1 MAEVSLFS
9 AIRSASRKTKDAGA
23 LARIDG
29 RGGWFPMIRE
39 SFPGAWQQNVELR
52 HDLLLANWVV
62 FACMTLIAG
71 DIGKLRLLL
80 VEQDEHGIWNEVESA
95 AFSPVLRK
103 PNRFQTRQKLI
114 EQWILSKL
122 SRGNTYV
129 LKQRDQRGVVVA
141 LYVLDPNR
149 AVPLVAPDGAVY
161 YQLMGD
167 ELAQIPGGLPAVPAS
182 EIIHDV
188 MWTLFHPLCGVSP
201 LYASGLAASQGIKI
215 QNHSDRF
222 FENMARPSGILTA
235 PGQISDEVARRLKE
249 HWESN
254 YSGNNAGKVAVLG
267 DSLKYESMTQ
277 NAVDSELVEQLKLTA
292 VMVCST
298 FHVPPHMVGAGPVP
312 TNNNVEA
319 LEVQYYSKALQGLI
333 ESIEALLDD
342 GLGLVEK
349 KDGRQLGTYFELD
362 DLLKMDKATLL
373 NTLKTGV
380 DGSIMAPN
388 EARSRINLAPVD
400 GGDSPMSQQ
409 QNYSLAALHE
419 RDSDKPFAKPTPA
432 PAGPP
437 AQSPAAPPPGAEADD
452 EEPAA
457 DEVLALAD
465 YIAKGLACEQT

>member
-1 MAEVSLFS
+1 MGDLSVFS
-9 AIRSASRKTKDAGA
+9 AIRAASLRVKAPTGLSSVDN
-23 LARIDG
+23 
-29 RGGWFPMIRE
+29 RGGWFPIVSE
-39 SFPGAWQQNVELR
+39 PFAGAWQRNIEHRQDIV
-52 HDLLLANWVV
+52 LANWVV

-71 DIGKLRLLL
+71 DIGKLRLQL
-80 VEQDEHGIWNEVESA
+80 VEKDSDGIWSEAESS

-103 PNRFQTRQKLI
+103 PNRYQTRQKFI

-122 SRGNTYV
+122 GRGNTYV
-129 LKQRDQRGVVVA
+129 LKQRDQRGLVTA
-141 LYVLDPNR
+141 LYVLDPTR
-149 AVPLVAPDGAVY
+149 ATPLVAPDGSVY
-161 YQLMGD
+161 YQLQGD
-167 ELAQIPGGLPAVPAS
+167 DLAQIPGGLPAVPAS

-188 MWTLFHPLCGVSP
+188 MWTLFHPLCGVPP
-201 LYASGLAASQGIKI
+201 LYASGLAAVQGIRM
-215 QNHSDRF
+215 QTHSAKF

-235 PGQISDEVARRLKE
+235 PGQIGDETALRLKQ
-249 HWESN
+249 HWEAN
-254 YSGNNAGKVAVLG
+254 YTGINAGKVAVLG
-267 DSLKYESMTQ
+267 DGLKYEAMTQ

-292 VMVCST
+292 IMVCST

-333 ESIEALLDD
+333 ESIEALLDE
-342 GLGLVEK
+342 GLGLTDK
-349 KDGRQLGTYFELD
+349 KEGRQLGTYFELD

-373 NTLKTGV
+373 TTLKTGV

-388 EARSRINLAPVD
+388 EARIRINLSPVP

-437 AQSPAAPPPGAEADD
+437 ATPAAPPP
-452 EEPAA
+452 PAA
-457 DEVLALAD
+457 EDGDDPAAEDEARDLAD
-465 YIAKGLACEQT
+465 YIAKGLSCAQM

>member
-1 MAEVSLFS
+1 MADLSVFS
-9 AIRSASRKTKDAGA
+9 AIRSASRKVKDIGT
-23 LARIDG
+23 LSRVDS

-52 HDLLLANWVV
+52 QDLLLANWVV

-71 DIGKLRLLL
+71 DIGKLRLML
-80 VEQDEHGIWNEVESA
+80 VEQDQHGIWTEVESA

-103 PNRFQTRQKLI
+103 PNRYQIRQKFI
-114 EQWILSKL
+114 EQWVLSKL

-161 YQLMGD
+161 YQLFGD
-167 ELAQIPGGLPAVPAS
+167 DLAQIPGGLPAVPAS

-188 MWTLFHPLCGVSP
+188 MWPLFHPLCGVSP

-215 QNHSDRF
+215 QTHSARF

-235 PGQISDEVARRLKE
+235 PGQISDEIARRLKE

-254 YSGNNAGKVAVLG
+254 YTGNSAGKVAVLG
-267 DSLKYESMTQ
+267 DSLRYEPMTQ

-292 VMVCST
+292 VMVCSS
-298 FHVPPHMVGAGPVP
+298 FHVPPYMVGAGPVP
-312 TNNNVEA
+312 TNHNVEA
-319 LEVQYYSKALQGLI
+319 LEVQYYSKSLQTLT
-333 ESIEALLDD
+333 ESIEALLDE
-342 GLGLVEK
+342 GLGLTEK
-349 KDGRQLGTYFELD
+349 KDGRQLGTYFDLD

-373 NTLKTGV
+373 ATLKTGV

-388 EARSRINLAPVD
+388 EARRRINLAPVE

-409 QNYSLAALHE
+409 QNFSLAALHE
-419 RDSDKPFAKPTPA
+419 RDRDKPFAKPTSA
-432 PAGPP
+432 
-437 AQSPAAPPPGAEADD
+437 PAAPPPATTDPGEAV
-452 EEPAA
+452 PADA
-457 DEVLALAD
+457 LSDSGPDAALALAE
-465 YIAKGLACEQT
+465 YIVKGLACEQM

>member
-1 MAEVSLFS
+1 MAEPSLFS
-9 AIRSASRKTKDAGA
+9 ALRSASRRVKEVGPFSRVDN
-23 LARIDG
+23 
-29 RGGWFPMIRE
+29 RGGWFPFIRE
-39 SFPGAWQQNVELR
+39 SFPGAWQQNVEVR
-52 HDLLLANWVV
+52 QDLVLANWVV

-80 VEQDEHGIWNEVESA
+80 VEKDEHGIWSETESA

-103 PNRFQTRQKLI
+103 PNRYQTRQKFI
-114 EQWILSKL
+114 EQWVLSKL
-122 SRGNTYV
+122 SHGNTYV
-129 LKQRDQRGVVVA
+129 LKQRDQRGVVTA

-149 AVPLVAPDGAVY
+149 ASPLVAPDGAVY
-161 YQLMGD
+161 YQLHGD
-167 ELAQIPGGLPAVPAS
+167 DLAQIPGGLPAVPAS
-182 EIIHDV
+182 EVIHDI
-188 MWTLFHPLCGVSP
+188 MWPLFHPLCGVSP
-201 LYASGLAASQGIKI
+201 LYASGLAATQGLKI
-215 QNHSDRF
+215 QDHSAKF
-222 FENMARPSGILTA
+222 FGNMARPSGILTA
-235 PGQISDEVARRLKE
+235 PGQISDDTAKRLKE

-254 YSGNNAGKVAVLG
+254 YAGNNAGKVAVLG
-267 DSLKYESMTQ
+267 DALKYEPMTQ

-333 ESIEALLDD
+333 EAIEALLDE

-373 NTLKTGV
+373 NTLKVGV

-388 EARSRINLAPVD
+388 EARRRINLAPVE

-409 QNYSLAALHE
+409 QNFSLAALHE

-432 PAGPP
+432 PA
-437 AQSPAAPPPGAEADD
+437 APPPAATDPEDVEPADD
-452 EEPAA
+452 EAGSDA
-457 DEVLALAD
+457 DEALGLAE
-465 YIAKGLACEQT
+465 YIVKGLACAQM